1 MSDRAKNV
9 VFVLNILFCALIVVI
24 TGFWL
29 YGWSVLIKIFCY
41 VAASAGLVCGTVFF
55 VTERHALL
63 KSCFLIV
70 ACVFVVIGVVALLSA
85 FADLNKYPSDGEKID
100 RLTEIIRGA
109 GSWSMLVYV
118 LIQVL
123 QVVILPLPAAVCYIP
138 GSLIW
143 GGWIS
148 TLLASAGVII
158 GSLIAYAI
166 GRFFGKKAVEWVA
179 GKEAV
184 EKYAGVIGNKG
195 KVIFLLMQI
204 LPFFPD
210 DILCMV
216 AGLTCMNFWFFLAV
230 MVFIRPLIIAA
241 YCFLGTGTVIPFE
254 GWGIPVWIAVF
265 AVCIALAF
273 ASLKYQDRFEK
284 WLISKFSKNKK

>member
-1 MSDRAKNV
+1 MRRA
-9 VFVLNILFCALIVVI
+9 
-24 TGFWL
+24 
-29 YGWSVLIKIFCY
+29 
-41 VAASAGLVCGTVFF
+41 VCGTVFF

-70 ACVFVVIGVVALLSA
+70 ACVFVVIGVVAVLSA
-85 FADLNKYPSDGEKID
+85 FADLNKYPSDGEKIN
-100 RLTEIIRGA
+100 RLTDIIRGA

-148 TLLASAGVII
+148 TLLASAGVIV
-158 GSLIAYAI
+158 GSLIAYVV

-179 GKEAV
+179 GREVV

-195 KVIFLLMQI
+195 KIIFLLMQI

-216 AGLTCMNFWFFLAV
+216 AGLTCMNLWFFLGV
-230 MVFIRPLIIAA
+230 MVLVRPLIIAA
-241 YCFLGTGTVIPFE
+241 YCFLGNGTVIPFE
-254 GWGIPVWIAVF
+254 GWGIPVWIAIFV
-265 AVCIALAF
+265 ACIALA
-273 ASLKYQDRFEK
+273 ALSLKYQGRFEK